1 MKIAQVVPSLL
12 ARHGGPSRSVR
23 GLAGGLAQIGHS
35 VDLLTTGPLEA
46 DTATVTA
53 PLPTNLK
60 IHAFARDFPQFL
72 ARSSALGRHLTVSA
86 YTVIHNHGLWLRPL
100 HYAHLAARQSAVPL
114 VISPRG
120 MMSPWAWQHR
130 RWKKRL
136 ASWLIHPGAFNA
148 AAGWHATCE
157 AEADDIRRLGFR
169 QPICVAPNG
178 IEPPSTAAEADEA
191 RAWSA
196 RVPELAGCRV
206 ALFYSRFH
214 AKKRVIE
221 LIDLWLEK
229 TRGDW
234 VLLIVGIPEA
244 YSVDQLDA
252 YILRNG
258 GGGRILVRDGA
269 GQPPPYAACDL
280 FLLPSH
286 SENFGLVVAEA
297 LVRGVPVLTTDG
309 SPWQELET
317 VGAGNCV
324 PWANFGSAMDVLL
337 TEPSETLTATG
348 ERGRRWA
355 CETFTWPKTALTLAD
370 FYASLT
376 VAA

>member
-1 MKIAQVVPSLL
+1 MKIAQVVPSLQ
-12 ARHGGPSRSVR
+12 ARHGGPSRSVHCLAS
-23 GLAGGLAQIGHS
+23 GLAHIGHT
-35 VDLLTTGPLEA
+35 VELLTTGPLEA
-46 DTATVTA
+46 DAAALTVPA
-53 PLPTNLK
+53 PGSLK
-60 IHAFARDFPQFL
+60 TQAFAREFPELL
-72 ARSSALGRHLTVSA
+72 ARSTELGGHLASTRFDL
-86 YTVIHNHGLWLRPL
+86 IHSHGLWLRPL
-100 HYAHLAARQSAVPL
+100 HYAHHAARSRSVPL

-120 MMSPWAWQHR
+120 MMSPWAWKHR

-136 ASWLIHPGAFNA
+136 ASWLIHPGAFA
-148 AAGWHATCE
+148 GAAGWHATCE
-157 AEADDIRRLGFR
+157 AEAADIRRLGFR

-178 IEPPSTAAEADEA
+178 VVPPSTAAEAGETQQWRA
-191 RAWSA
+191 RL
-196 RVPELAGCRV
+196 PELTGRRV

-221 LIDLWLEK
+221 LIDLWLAK
-229 TRGDW
+229 PRGDW
-234 VLLIVGIPEA
+234 VLLVAGIPEA
-244 YSVDQLDA
+244 YSVAQLDA

-309 SPWQELET
+309 SPWRELEM
-317 VGAGNCV
+317 VGAGRCV
-324 PWANFGSAMDVLL
+324 PWADFGSAMDALL
-337 TEPSETLTATG
+337 TEPREALSASG
-348 ERGRRWA
+348 ERGRHWA
-355 CETFTWPKTALTLAD
+355 CATFTWEKTARTLAD

-376 VAA
+376 APA